1 MVTRPFFAVTVGLFQ
16 VAGGTQTYEFAHGA
30 TPRGWWATTFEALE
44 ANGTLYA
51 SDDGYTTK
59 STDAGGIVI
68 YPPIITDMFSIDR
81 QMPLEPGDGA
91 GAFAFGLMRFS
102 DRDGTISALMRS
114 WSIDAQTVTIKIG
127 WKSYEDFDG
136 YRSMRST
143 KGWYFDIDMVLQEA
157 SAYTV
162 RWDYS
167 TGSRVLMNETASTNY
182 VPNPR
187 AEGGTTGSPGSSP
200 TGWTLANP
208 GSGLTRTIVGFGTEN
223 GIPYVDTR
231 LSGTASGA
239 ITAQNF
245 FVSTTAIPASVG
257 QTWVGSAFVKLQAG
271 SLTGVSNVQ
280 IRISEVGGSSS
291 PNTSQTFTPTAASLA
306 SQRRQVARTLSVSD
320 TTNIRIAIAVTIPNG
335 ATVDFTLRLGAPQ
348 AEQRSSASSII
359 LPPSGSPATSSR
371 DDERLYTA
379 RRIWTSPALASLSTM
394 FIGLAGAW
402 TASEDGV
409 TVPINDASYWL
420 DRPAQATTYA
430 GSGTYEGVAA
440 LATQRKPKMRG
451 VTYNVT
457 PVLIDPTNLIYQYND
472 GPGTI
477 QALYER
483 GAEVI
488 TFESDTT
495 DLYSGSTTSG
505 KYRTDN
511 SRGMFQLGATPQGQI
526 TVDATGQFPTAGS
539 QTTLAAIA
547 RYLMTEDAAVPS
559 SFVDTSVFTTMASSY
574 PYAGGI
580 YIAPDTNITTR
591 QAVAAVLSS
600 FGAKLVTGRDG
611 KLKPVVISASSFTSA
626 PAVALGTHNIISI
639 SAVALPS
646 ALSPPPYRIRVAY
659 QTNYTVQTDV
669 SASATAAHREF
680 VARPERYAGAVSSAI
695 QASYRRPN
703 DLPPF
708 GGLLSSQ
715 TDAQAVADAM
725 LSVWAA
731 PRRLFAVTVPLDV
744 ALNLDIGTIVQIVY
758 PFDILRFGAIGIIVQ
773 EQFRAGEATTI
784 AVLV

>member
-30 TPRGWWATTFEALE
+30 TPRGWWSTTFEPLE

-59 STDAGGIVI
+59 STDAGGVVV
-68 YPPIITDMFSIDR
+68 YPPIITDLFSIDR
-81 QMPLEPGDGA
+81 QMPLAPGDGA
-91 GAFAFGLMRFS
+91 GSFAFGVMRFS

-114 WSIDAQTVTIKIG
+114 WSIDAQTITVKIG
-127 WKSYEDFDG
+127 WKSYEDFEG

-143 KGWYFDIDMVLQEA
+143 KGWYFDIDMVMQEA
-157 SAYTV
+157 AAYAV

-167 TGSRVLMNETASTNY
+167 TGTRTLLNETASTNA

-200 TGWTLANP
+200 TGWSLANP
-208 GSGLTRTIVGFGTEN
+208 GSGLTRTIVGFGTDN

-245 FVSTTAIPASVG
+245 FVSTSAIAASVG
-257 QTWVGSAFVKLQAG
+257 QTWTASAFVKLQAG
-271 SLTGVSNVQ
+271 SLTGVTGVQ
-280 IRISEVGGSSS
+280 IRISEIGGESTMVSSQS
-291 PNTSQTFTPTAASLA
+291 FTPTSASLA
-306 SQRRQVARTLSVSD
+306 SQRRSVTRTLIVSG
-320 TTNIRIAIAVTIPNG
+320 TTNIRMAVTAMISNG

-348 AEQRSSASSII
+348 AEQRSSASSVI
-359 LPPSGSPATSSR
+359 LPPSGSPAASSR

-394 FIGLAGAW
+394 FTGLAGGW

-420 DRPAQATTYA
+420 DRPAQATTYS
-430 GSGTYEGVAA
+430 GGGTYEGVAA

-451 VTYNVT
+451 ATYNVT
-457 PVLIDPTNLIYQYND
+457 PILIDPTNLIYQYND

-495 DLYSGSTTSG
+495 NLYSGSTTSG

-511 SRGMFQLGATPQGQI
+511 SRALFQLGAAPQGQI
-526 TVDATGQFPTAGS
+526 TIDATGQFPTAGS

-547 RYLMTEDAAVPS
+547 RYLLTEDAAVPS
-559 SFVDTSVFTTMASSY
+559 AFVDTSVFTTMASSY

-580 YIAPDTNITTR
+580 YIAPETNITAR

-600 FGAKLVTGRDG
+600 FGAKLIAGRDG
-611 KLKPVVISASSFTSA
+611 KLKPVVISSSSFTST
-626 PAVALGTHNIISI
+626 PAVALGTHNIVSI
-639 SAVALPS
+639 NAIPLPE
-646 ALSPPPYRIRVAY
+646 ALSPPPYRVRVAY

-680 VARPERYAGAVSSAI
+680 VARAERYAGAVSSTI

-725 LSVWAA
+725 LAVWAA
-731 PRRLFAVTVPLDV
+731 PRRMFAITIPLDV
-744 ALNLDIGTIVQIVY
+744 ALTLDIGTIVQIVY
-758 PFDILRFGAIGIIVQ
+758 PFDILRFGATGIVVQ
-773 EQFRAGEATTI
+773 EQFRTGDATTI
-784 AVLV
+784 AVLI